1 MKVVILAGGYGTRI
15 SEESHLMPKPMIEIG
30 GKPVLWHI
38 MNIYAAQGMNEFIIA
53 AGYKADYIK
62 NYFLNF
68 YAINNDIS
76 IDLTNGKTKIH
87 DGKQP
92 NWKIHIVDTGLD
104 TQTGGRIKRVQK
116 WLGDDE
122 TFMLTYGDG
131 VADLNLQDLLKF
143 HSSHGKLATVT
154 TVLPPARFGRLSLE
168 DSKVSKFNE
177 KPQTDQ
183 GWINGGFF
191 VLNRKVIDYIDGD
204 QSIWERGPLE
214 NLSLAGQL
222 MGFRHK
228 GFWSCMDTLR
238 EKNVLEE
245 YWNSGKAPWKIW

>member
-38 MNIYAAQGMNEFIIA
+38 MNTYSTQGFNEFIIA
-53 AGYKADYIK
+53 AGYKAEYIK
-62 NYFLNF
+62 NYFINF

-76 IDLTNGKTKIH
+76 IDLTNGKTKIY
-87 DGKQP
+87 DGRQP

-104 TQTGGRIKRVQK
+104 TQTGGRIKRVKK

-131 VADLNLQDLLKF
+131 LADLNFQDLLKF
-143 HSSHGKLATVT
+143 HHSHGKLATVT

-168 DSKVSKFNE
+168 DHKVCKFNE
-177 KPQTDQ
+177 KPQMDQ

-191 VLNRKVIDYIDGD
+191 VLNREVIDYIEGD
-204 QSIWERGPLE
+204 HSIWERDPLE
-214 NLSLAGQL
+214 KLAIEGQL

-238 EKNVLEE
+238 EKNILEE

>member
-38 MNIYAAQGMNEFIIA
+38 MNTYSTQGFNEFIIA
-53 AGYKADYIK
+53 AGYKAEYIK
-62 NYFLNF
+62 NYFINF

-76 IDLTNGKTKIH
+76 IDLTSGKTKIY

-104 TQTGGRIKRVQK
+104 TQTGGRIKRVKK

-122 TFMLTYGDG
+122 VFMLTYGDG
-131 VADLNLQDLLKF
+131 LSDLNFQDLLKF
-143 HSSHGKLATVT
+143 HYSHGKLATVT

-168 DSKVSKFNE
+168 EHKVCKFNE
-177 KPQTDQ
+177 KPQMDQ

-191 VLNRKVIDYIDGD
+191 VLNREVIDYIEGD
-204 QSIWERGPLE
+204 HSIWERDPLE
-214 NLSLAGQL
+214 KLAIGGQL

-238 EKNVLEE
+238 EKNILEE
-245 YWNSGKAPWKIW
+245 YWNPGKAPWKIW

>member
-38 MNIYAAQGMNEFIIA
+38 MNTYSTQGFNEFIIA
-53 AGYKADYIK
+53 AGYKAEYIK
-62 NYFLNF
+62 NYFINF

-76 IDLTNGKTKIH
+76 IDLTNGKTKIY
-87 DGKQP
+87 DGRQP

-104 TQTGGRIKRVQK
+104 TQTGGRIKRVKK

-131 VADLNLQDLLKF
+131 LADLNFQDLLKF
-143 HSSHGKLATVT
+143 HHSHGKLATVT

-168 DSKVSKFNE
+168 DHKVCKFN
-177 KPQTDQ
+177 
-183 GWINGGFF
+183 
-191 VLNRKVIDYIDGD
+191 
-204 QSIWERGPLE
+204 
-214 NLSLAGQL
+214 
-222 MGFRHK
+222 
-228 GFWSCMDTLR
+228 
-238 EKNVLEE
+238 
-245 YWNSGKAPWKIW
+245 